1 MGDKQTDFS
10 HLSAAQ
16 QDLAF
21 QRFRIIQPFLEGHV
35 PLPWLVQEHPIS
47 LRTARRWVQHYRE
60 AGLVGL
66 ARSPRS
72 DRGTRRALSPQ
83 LEKFAQEL
91 LWREKDTPIAAVY
104 RRILSKATEQG
115 WPAPSYSRV
124 YALAR
129 SLKTLQDMGHEEV
142 SPDNGSANLQS
153 REPVDTVKL
162 IEQFIETPRYKD
174 VQEYQMLFRW
184 LKQLPRTTLTQSPA
198 LCLSY
203 ASILLFAAPTD
214 QIEPHTLIWMQELL
228 QVAEVGFGATRNQQS
243 LGETATLRALL
254 SWRQGLFAQA
264 ANDARRALTLL
275 PPDDVL
281 WRGIT
286 DYLLGSEALR
296 TGQFRFARQMFEKAR
311 VLGQR
316 LFTHSTTALPAW
328 TWGKRLFTLN
338 ATMWLARTC
347 FHQGDLRLAA
357 AYYHQVLS
365 ETREASPCLDRA
377 HALLGSAW
385 IAYEWNDL
393 AGAQQQAQ
401 EAAFLGQHLSDEACQ
416 ACASLLQAR
425 VLQARGEMELARKVL
440 VELQACRLHLLPHIE
455 RAILLEQA
463 RLSLVLGDLAAVQI
477 WAMERHQHLPED
489 LPCSH
494 SEEEHLLVARLY
506 LAQNRA
512 QEAMVELQRLLHD
525 MPEKEHSRNGL
536 AAQALLALA
545 EAVNKQVPEA
555 RQHLQTV
562 LSQAQREGF
571 QRLFLD
577 EGEGMVRLLHHLV
590 SHLQE
595 KSLKTYLQQL
605 FQGVEPADLEPC
617 ASPLLDPLS
626 QQELRVLRLLAT
638 GSSAPQIAQG
648 LIVSVTTVRTQ
659 IQSIYRKLGV
669 NNRVAA
675 SAMAHTLQLL

>member
-21 QRFRIIQPFLEGHV
+21 QRFRIIQPFLEGHI
-35 PLPWLVQEHPIS
+35 PLTRIVQEHPIS
-47 LRTARRWVQHYRE
+47 LRTARRWVHHYRE

-66 ARSPRS
+66 IRSTRS

-83 LEKFAQEL
+83 MEKFVLEL
-91 LWREKDTPIAAVY
+91 LWREQQAPIAAVY

-129 SLKTLQDMGHEEV
+129 SLKTLQDMGRREV
-142 SPDNGSANLQS
+142 SPDNGPASLQS
-153 REPVDTVKL
+153 GEPLSAVKL
-162 IEQFIETPRYKD
+162 IEQFIAIPRYKEVHD
-174 VQEYQMLFRW
+174 YQMLFRW
-184 LKQLPRTTLTQSPA
+184 LKQLPRSTLMQSPA

-203 ASILLFAAPTD
+203 ASILFFAAPTD

-228 QVAEVGFGATRNQQS
+228 LAAEVGFEATLNGPS
-243 LGETATLRALL
+243 LGETVALRALL

-286 DYLLGSEALR
+286 EYILGSEALR
-296 TGQFRFARQMFEKAR
+296 TGQFRLARQAFQKTRA
-311 VLGQR
+311 LGQR
-316 LFTHSTTALPAW
+316 LFTRSTTALAAW

-338 ATMWLARTC
+338 ATIWLARTC
-347 FHQGDLRLAA
+347 FDQGELRLAA

-377 HALLGSAW
+377 HALLGTAW

-393 AGAQQQAQ
+393 AGAQRQAQ
-401 EAAFLGQHLSDEACQ
+401 EAALLGEQLSDEACQ

-425 VLQARGEMELARKVL
+425 LLQARGETESAHKVL
-440 VELQACRLHLLPHIE
+440 VELQARRLHLLPHIE
-455 RAILLEQA
+455 REILLEQA
-463 RLSLVLGDLAAVQI
+463 RLSLALGELAATQI
-477 WAMERHQHLPED
+477 WATEHHQQLPEE
-489 LPCSH
+489 LPRAH
-494 SEEEHLLVARLY
+494 YEQEHLLVARLY
-506 LAQNRA
+506 LAQNRV
-512 QEAMVELQRLLHD
+512 QEAIVQLQRLLHE
-525 MPEKEHSRNGL
+525 MPEQEHSRNGL

-545 EAVNKQVPEA
+545 EAANKQVPEA
-555 RQHLQTV
+555 RHHLQTV

-577 EGEGMVRLLHHLV
+577 EGEGMVSLLHRLA

-605 FQGVEPADLEPC
+605 FQGVEPADLEPFTP
-617 ASPLLDPLS
+617 PLLDPLS
-626 QQELRVLRLLAT
+626 PQELRVLRLLAT
-638 GSSAPQIAQG
+638 GSSAPQIAQE

-675 SAMAHTLQLL
+675 SAMAHTLHLL